1 MLSLILTALCFSYNF
16 ANRHVAELN
25 LNLVNKDSLD
35 KILQA
40 KVFVSKDG
48 QLQAAH
54 LILGYKLISSSFKML
69 KCVIKARD
77 PCLQRISVVVPD
89 FLLPEG
95 VPALEG
101 TLSTQPILEGT
112 LSTQPIPEGMPK
124 VAFPLQHST
133 GEATSS
139 QPIHKEEEEKEEKE
153 KDIVDVSNSED
164 LYEVFDHPW
173 TPETTIGDLGQL
185 SLGTTSLL
193 TEMGI
198 QCRPRGSLL
207 EMMES

>member
-1 MLSLILTALCFSYNF
+1 MP
-16 ANRHVAELN
+16 
-25 LNLVNKDSLD
+25 
-35 KILQA
+35 
-40 KVFVSKDG
+40 
-48 QLQAAH
+48 
-54 LILGYKLISSSFKML
+54 

-95 VPALEG
+95 VPVPEG

-112 LSTQPIPEGMPK
+112 LSTQPIPEGVPK

-133 GEATSS
+133 GKETSS
-139 QPIHKEEEEKEEKE
+139 QPIHKEEEEEEEKE
-153 KDIVDVSNSED
+153 KDIVDVSDSED

-173 TPETTIGDLGQL
+173 TPKTTPGDLGQL
-185 SLGTTSLL
+185 SPGTTSSL

-198 QCRPRGSLL
+198 
-207 EMMES
+207 

>member
-1 MLSLILTALCFSYNF
+1 MP
-16 ANRHVAELN
+16 
-25 LNLVNKDSLD
+25 
-35 KILQA
+35 
-40 KVFVSKDG
+40 
-48 QLQAAH
+48 
-54 LILGYKLISSSFKML
+54 

-95 VPALEG
+95 VLVPEG

-112 LSTQPIPEGMPK
+112 LSTQPIPEGVPK

-139 QPIHKEEEEKEEKE
+139 QPIHKKEEEKEEKE
-153 KDIVDVSNSED
+153 KDIVDISDSED

-173 TPETTIGDLGQL
+173 TPKTTPGDLSQL
-185 SLGTTSLL
+185 SPGTTSSPI
-193 TEMGI
+193 EMGI
-198 QCRPRGSLL
+198 
-207 EMMES
+207 